1 VFLRRGSYR
10 TTGSSTV
17 SAPHHWPGLTSE
29 GLKRGWMR
37 LGVFD
42 PRSLSAL
49 FLCVA
54 PFPFAGRNSTPRP
67 HSIPHAKLSLVP
79 SQIVK
84 LVGCRLTTSTS
95 KHPLRSSP
103 QPYAL
108 PQSAH
113 NGDLSRYLRQS
124 LNKCATRSTLFLR
137 RQSVQ
142 SVATLCACAPP
153 SPTTLYI
160 LDNTTFTPHQI
171 SKIGGG
177 IHRSLL

>member
-1 VFLRRGSYR
+1 
-10 TTGSSTV
+10 
-17 SAPHHWPGLTSE
+17 
-29 GLKRGWMR
+29 MR

-67 HSIPHAKLSLVP
+67 HPIPHAKLSLVP

-84 LVGCRLTTSTS
+84 LVGSRLTTSTS

-108 PQSAH
+108 PQKCTQRRPLEISTAEFEQVRDQVYSLFASTKRAKRGHLVRVYFPFPH
-113 NGDLSRYLRQS
+113 NTLHPRQYDLHTASNLQYWRRY
-124 LNKCATRSTLFLR
+124 T
-137 RQSVQ
+137 
-142 SVATLCACAPP
+142 
-153 SPTTLYI
+153 
-160 LDNTTFTPHQI
+160 
-171 SKIGGG
+171 
-177 IHRSLL
+177 